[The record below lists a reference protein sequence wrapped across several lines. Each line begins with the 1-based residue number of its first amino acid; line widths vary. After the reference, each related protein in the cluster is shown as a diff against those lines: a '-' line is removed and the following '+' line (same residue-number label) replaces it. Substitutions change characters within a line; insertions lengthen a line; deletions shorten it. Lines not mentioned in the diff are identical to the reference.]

1 MNYKPSIDKPVPY
14 ALPPFDPDQP
24 IPYRAC
30 VLTAS
35 PELRTFVVP
44 KLGIQPVA
52 TTTVPVE
59 EPKSETRLK
68 VA

>member
-1 MNYKPSIDKPVPY
+1 MNNRPIPY
-14 ALPPFDPDQP
+14 VVTDLP
-24 IPYRAC
+24 IPYRLR

-35 PELRTFVVP
+35 PELRAFVVP

-52 TTTVPVE
+52 TVTVPILE
-59 EPKSETRLK
+59 EEEKSGIRMK

>member
-1 MNYKPSIDKPVPY
+1 MKTTKKTE
-14 ALPPFDPDQP
+14 QP
-24 IPYRAC
+24 IPYLVTDLPVPYRVR

-35 PELRTFVVP
+35 PELRAFVAP

-52 TTTVPVE
+52 TVTLPLLE
-59 EPKSETRLK
+59 EEKSGVRMK